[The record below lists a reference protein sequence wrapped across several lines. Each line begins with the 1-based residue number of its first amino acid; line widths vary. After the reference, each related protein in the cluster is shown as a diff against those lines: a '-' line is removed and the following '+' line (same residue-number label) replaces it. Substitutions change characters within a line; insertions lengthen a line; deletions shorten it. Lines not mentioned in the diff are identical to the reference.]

1 MGNCAG
7 GEQNKEEVA
16 KHREIEQRIR
26 EQKKVLAT
34 ETKILLLGAGDTGKS
49 TLIKQIKLIYKTGF
63 TQDERHI
70 FRDNIAT
77 NILVWM
83 HTLIAAVQNLGLE
96 WESAD
101 SKSTAATIVQ
111 QIGGGSLPPL
121 DQRFSVL
128 TSNSEL
134 LKKLW
139 SNPVIQNAFEQ
150 SHSFQLGESAKYFF
164 DNLGRIGDSSYLPS
178 DDDILFCRARTCGV
192 VETTFQV
199 EGQSFRVVD
208 VGGQRSER
216 RKWIHC
222 FHEVTSVI
230 FFAALSEYNLVLFEE
245 RGVNRMKE
253 SLKLFDEIVN
263 CVWFR
268 DTPVILFLNKSDLFR
283 EKLTTHPLKD
293 YFPTYS
299 GGNDFKTGCDFV
311 QKLYLSRN
319 QVEKRPIYPHITC
332 CTDTK
337 QVAQLLN
344 AVRDIVL
351 KSTMAVNF

>member
-7 GEQNKEEVA
+7 GGGGDPQDME
-16 KHREIEQRIR
+16 KHRQIERDIR
-26 EQKKVLAT
+26 DDRKALAT

-49 TLIKQIKLIYKTGF
+49 TLIKQIKLIYKAGF
-63 TQDERHI
+63 LDEERHI

-96 WESAD
+96 WQNAD
-101 SKSTAATIVQ
+101 SKAMAAKIVQ

-121 DQRFSVL
+121 DQRFPVL
-128 TSNSEL
+128 TNNGDL
-134 LKKLW
+134 LRALW
-139 SNPVIQNAFEQ
+139 KDPVIQKAYDQ

-164 DNLGRIGDSSYLPS
+164 DNLERIAASGYLPS
-178 DDDILFCRARTCGV
+178 DEDILFCRARTCGV
-192 VETTFQV
+192 VETTFKT
-199 EGQSFRVVD
+199 EGQNFRVVD

-263 CVWFR
+263 CVW
-268 DTPVILFLNKSDLFR
+268 
-283 EKLTTHPLKD
+283 
-293 YFPTYS
+293 
-299 GGNDFKTGCDFV
+299 
-311 QKLYLSRN
+311 
-319 QVEKRPIYPHITC
+319 
-332 CTDTK
+332 
-337 QVAQLLN
+337 
-344 AVRDIVL
+344 
-351 KSTMAVNF
+351 